1 MTYLQSEKPIE
12 SKRLIMN
19 ETISIALVDDHKIL
33 LDGIESLLA
42 AHDNYK
48 ITVKEQSGEDLL
60 VRKDLDTIDVLIMDI
75 NMKGRDG
82 IQVLK
87 ELSETGFGGACI
99 FLSSYDDLKLVN
111 EAVNLGARGYVTKG
125 SATEYLEEAI
135 EVVISGENYYS
146 PDVRQRILTAFST
159 PGKRSDSNEQ
169 SVMRLLTQRE
179 IEILKLIAQEYT
191 SEEIAKKLFIAK
203 STVDTHRKN
212 LIYKLKVRNA
222 VGLGLFAIRNKL
234 I

>member
-1 MTYLQSEKPIE
+1 MEMLQKKTAE
-12 SKRLIMN
+12 SNSLIMDG
-19 ETISIALVDDHKIL
+19 TISIALVDDHKIL
-33 LDGIESLLA
+33 LDGIESLLSG
-42 AHDNYK
+42 HDNYK
-48 ITVKEQSGEDLL
+48 IIFKEESGEDLL
-60 VRKDLDTIDVLIMDI
+60 VRKDLNDIDLLIMDI

-87 ELSETGFGGACI
+87 ELRETDFGGACI

-111 EAVNLGARGYVTKG
+111 EAVNLGAQGYVTKG

-135 EVVISGENYYS
+135 EVVASGENYYS
-146 PDVRQRILTAFST
+146 PDVRQRILSAFSK
-159 PGKRSDSNEQ
+159 PSKRSDSNEQ
-169 SVMRLLTQRE
+169 GVLRLLTQRE
-179 IEILKLIAQEYT
+179 VEILKLIAQEYT

-212 LIYKLKVRNA
+212 LIFKLKVKNA